1 MKTTKT
7 LTKLVAGAAFA
18 AAAMTAIAEPANAG
32 VSVGIGIGLPGPGP
46 APVYPRERWCY
57 YHPGACGAY
66 APGPTLWSATFI
78 RAAAGG
84 TATPGITTA
93 SGAAGTGGIARI

>member
-1 MKTTKT
+1 MKTIKT
-7 LTKLVAGAAFA
+7 LTKLAAGAAIT

-32 VSVGIGIGLPGPGP
+32 VSVGIGIGLPGPAP

-66 APGPTLWSATFI
+66 APGPTFVVGTFY
-78 RAAAGG
+78 
-84 TATPGITTA
+84 PGR
-93 SGAAGTGGIARI
+93 GWWDGHGWHHDRYWGRGHWRYR